1 MFLFEVFL
9 GWLYGHFFEYA
20 AHRWVFHNPKLKSAF
35 KHHYSQHHSRSRKG
49 CMVDVASFKRVSWS
63 DWEFKSL
70 AILVVMHSPLLL
82 VFPWFYMM
90 LCYSAMS
97 YFIIH
102 KKAHQD
108 HVWARK
114 YVPWHYDHHMGRD
127 SNKNWAVR
135 LPIFDW
141 FLGTRQ
147 VYKGTMREIIRYNNY
162 EKWGKYAVRPHS
174 SKRDE
179 Y

>member
-70 AILVVMHSPLLL
+70 AILVVMHAPLFL
-82 VFPWFYMM
+82 VFPRMQRLLLLFF
-90 LCYSAMS
+90 S
-97 YFIIH
+97 
-102 KKAHQD
+102 
-108 HVWARK
+108 HVQ
-114 YVPWHYDHHMGRD
+114 
-127 SNKNWAVR
+127 
-135 LPIFDW
+135 LDW
-141 FLGTRQ
+141 GDPPVQSHPVNRQ
-147 VYKGTMREIIRYNNY
+147 
-162 EKWGKYAVRPHS
+162 
-174 SKRDE
+174 
-179 Y
+179 